1 MLEYSLFAFA
11 GIEFPF
17 HIGESRLSEPFPLH
31 THTFTELSILLDGSA
46 IHQVEAHAYNM
57 GRGEVFVITPP
68 FSHAIPEVND
78 LVYYNFIF
86 DLDKLMQLDTELRQ
100 LPGFQAL
107 FILEPFH
114 RYRQNFTS
122 RLLLDET
129 QLAFAV
135 SLCRAMLEEYDARR
149 EGYRMVIK
157 SYFLSF
163 ITFIARQ
170 LVPERESISVKYFQ
184 ISETVRFMEEHYKER
199 ITLSQLAHMSFLSER
214 HYARLFQAVYG
225 KSPIEHLIHCR
236 LDRACA
242 LIRTTRLG
250 LTEIAGLCGFGDKV
264 SFSRQFRQRFGITP
278 GQFKKADRS

>member
-1 MLEYSLFAFA
+1 MLEYSLFEFA

-17 HIGESRLSEPFPLH
+17 HIADSRMREPFPRH
-31 THTFTELSILLDGSA
+31 THSFTELSIVVDGSA
-46 IHQVEAHAYNM
+46 LHRVENHEYRI

-68 FSHAIPEVND
+68 FSHEIPETDN

-86 DLDKLMQLDTELRQ
+86 DLDKLLQLDTELRQ

-114 RYRQNFTS
+114 RYRQNYTS
-122 RLLLDET
+122 RLLLDESC
-129 QLAFAV
+129 LAFAL
-135 SLCRAMLEEYDARR
+135 SLCKAMTEEYEARR

-157 SYFLSF
+157 SYLLSF

-184 ISETVRFMEEHYKER
+184 ISETVRFMEDHYRER
-199 ITLSQLAHMSFLSER
+199 ITLCELAKMAFLSER
-214 HYARLFQAVYG
+214 HYARLFQAVYNT
-225 KSPIEHLIHCR
+225 SPIEHLIHYR
-236 LDRACA
+236 LDKACA
-242 LIRTTRLG
+242 MIRTSRLG
-250 LTEIAGLCGFGDKV
+250 LSEIASSCGFGDKV

-278 GQFKKADRS
+278 GQFRKADRT